1 MIEDQKSNPERQIYE
16 AVRVVYQ
23 TIHTSGL
30 YKFTSTWV
38 ESRWMELDSALY
50 EMEHLPLTIRRPLL
64 DVMEGL
70 REARNELRL
79 ARFLFDVP
87 EIDPLYC
94 LVMRNRAVLRGEVA
108 LCKLVM
114 AWQVPSDDGARKE
127 VT

>member
-1 MIEDQKSNPERQIYE
+1 MIEDQKSNPEHQIYE

-50 EMEHLPLTIRRPLL
+50 EMELLSPKMDRPLL
-64 DVMEGL
+64 ETIETL
-70 REARNELRL
+70 TEARNELRL

-94 LVMRNRAVLRGEVA
+94 LVMRNRAVLRGETVLYRVVNVA
-108 LCKLVM
+108 
-114 AWQVPSDDGARKE
+114 G
-127 VT
+127 